1 FGPAPCWCPAPQGS
15 LAQPVGQRI
24 RNAWVGCS
32 SHPGGTS
39 LAKQGNTGRRG
50 PHSRELRR
58 LKAAVAR
65 DKEDELRIP
74 IHRQGWPFIVLG
86 VGFNALLILWLGWW
100 GLVATPVVLWIISF
114 FRDPDRAPPLGEGLI
129 VSPADGILL
138 PVAQAPP
145 PPDLGLGPE
154 VRTRLSIF
162 MTFFHVHVNR
172 IPETGTIEAL
182 PHKAGQ
188 SPNAALDKA
197 TDHQERLAL
206 GLRLGTGQA
215 GVIMQSARL

>member
-1 FGPAPCWCPAPQGS
+1 MARASASARRSSGHAADSSWGCRNPFETAPHPSLVGTPAGSWLRIGPAPFMFPAPQAA
-15 LAQPVGQRI
+15 LAQPVEQRI

-114 FRDPDRAPPLGEGLI
+114 FRDPDRAPPLGERFIG
-129 VSPADGILL
+129 SAADGILL
-138 PVAQAPP
+138 PVGQAPP
-145 PPDLGLGPE
+145 PPALGVGPE
-154 VRTRLSIF
+154 VRPR
-162 MTFFHVHVNR
+162 
-172 IPETGTIEAL
+172 
-182 PHKAGQ
+182 
-188 SPNAALDKA
+188 
-197 TDHQERLAL
+197 
-206 GLRLGTGQA
+206 
-215 GVIMQSARL
+215 